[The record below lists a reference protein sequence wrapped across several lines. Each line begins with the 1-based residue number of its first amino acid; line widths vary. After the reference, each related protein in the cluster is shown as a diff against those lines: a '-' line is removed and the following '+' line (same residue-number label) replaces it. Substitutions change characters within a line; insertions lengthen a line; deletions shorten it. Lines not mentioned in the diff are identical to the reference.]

1 MGAFTAIAI
10 VGIVVGT
17 YLVGFVSHRALRK
30 AFAVVLVVMSAAILY
45 ANSNAFFT

>member
-30 AFAVVLVVMSAAILY
+30 AFAVFLLLMGAAILY
-45 ANSNAFFT
+45 ANSGALLT